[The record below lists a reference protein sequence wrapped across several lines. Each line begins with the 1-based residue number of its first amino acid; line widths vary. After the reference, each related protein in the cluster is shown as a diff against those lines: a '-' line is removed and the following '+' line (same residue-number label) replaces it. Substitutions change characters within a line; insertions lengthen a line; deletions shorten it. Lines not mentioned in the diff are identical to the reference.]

1 MITRYVLR
9 ADLAYDWNFSI
20 DDLAL
25 DTLLYKE
32 AQTRVQAK
40 QTPAF
45 NFWVKGTL
53 LYIRQDKRL

>member
-1 MITRYVLR
+1 M
-9 ADLAYDWNFSI
+9 DLAYDWNFTI

-25 DTLLYKE
+25 DTSLYKE
-32 AQTRVQAK
+32 AQTRVQEK

-45 NFWVKGTL
+45 NFWDKGTL